1 MLFVP
6 ILASFT
12 VFTYPAVLLYGGLV
26 QAILLLLLLM
36 CALQYPFAMVG
47 RKPARDE

>member
-1 MLFVP
+1 MRGSSAPGACV
-6 ILASFT
+6 
-12 VFTYPAVLLYGGLV
+12 GGLV